1 MKSNIILY
9 ASYILCLIF
18 IVIICIIIYK
28 YTHEENLKYLNTV
41 KKSSYMAHALGGIDG
56 ENYTN
61 SQDALEKNYEKGVRL
76 FEVDINLTA
85 DGKLVCVHG
94 WKKSDYENKMG
105 IEYNSDNNIMT
116 YEEFKNVKI
125 KGKYTTMGFDNLV
138 DYMKKYKDIYVMID
152 IGKKSYE
159 ETKRIYSE
167 ILNITK
173 DSSILNRFITGRS
186 HYRYD

>member
-1 MKSNIILY
+1 MYHKVIGIIL
-9 ASYILCLIF
+9 IIVF
-18 IVIICIIIYK
+18 IIGIIIYACYLNNDK
-28 YTHEENLKYLNTV
+28 IKYLMKIKTN
-41 KKSSYMAHALGGIDG
+41 KYIAHALGGIEG

-61 SQDALEKNYEKGVRL
+61 SQEALKTNYEKGVRL

-105 IEYNSDNNIMT
+105 MEYNSDSNIMT
-116 YEEFKNVKI
+116 YEQFKNVKI

-159 ETKRIYSE
+159 ETKKIYSQ
-167 ILNITK
+167 ILNTTR
-173 DSSILNRFITGRS
+173 DNSVLNRLITGRTY
-186 HYRYD
+186 YRYD

>member
-1 MKSNIILY
+1 MCYKIIGIIL
-9 ASYILCLIF
+9 II
-18 IVIICIIIYK
+18 IVIVSIVVYIYYETNSK
-28 YTHEENLKYLNTV
+28 LKYIKTV
-41 KKSSYMAHALGGIDG
+41 ENNNYMAHALGGIYG

-61 SQDALEKNYEKGVRL
+61 SKEALESNYNKGVRL

-105 IEYNSDNNIMT
+105 MEYNSDNNIMT
-116 YEEFKNVKI
+116 YEEFKKVKI

-186 HYRYD
+186 YYGYD